1 MVIQRWQ
8 SVFLLIAAIAMAL
21 FCFLPSVSFTTADG
35 VCTMSPCGISAPDG
49 SCLQCS
55 TVCLIVNCLIAVLT
69 FVTIFLFKDLKR
81 QMNTT
86 IVSILLTIASIA
98 TFAILAKMAADDLAA
113 TETRLIYG
121 KAALPIITLLGQW
134 LAWRAMARDRKK
146 LASYDRI
153 R

>member
-21 FCFLPSVSFTTADG
+21 FCFLPAVSFSTADG
-35 VCTMSPCGISAPDG
+35 ICTMSSCGISAADG

-55 TVCLIVNCLIAVLT
+55 TVYLIVNCLIAVLT
-69 FVTIFLFKDLKR
+69 FITIFLFKDLKR
-81 QMNTT
+81 QMKTT
-86 IVSILLTIASIA
+86 IISFLLTIASIA
-98 TFAILAKMAADDLAA
+98 TFAILVKMAAADLAA

-121 KAALPIITLLGQW
+121 KLALPLITLLGQW
-134 LAWRAMARDRKK
+134 LAYRGMARDRKK